1 MSILG
6 FTGLVLSQVQSGES
20 NLNIRGGV
28 YVSLRVWQSP
38 MPILVLLVS
47 NSQRVFAVVEE
58 AVAAASILPVIDLPY

>member
-1 MSILG
+1 
-6 FTGLVLSQVQSGES
+6 
-20 NLNIRGGV
+20 
-28 YVSLRVWQSP
+28 